1 MQASGGLHGLF
12 TACGYSGDGES
23 VETRAVNAQR
33 TIYLFAA
40 VLVSCLP
47 ATWAGETAKCEREQ
61 VALSSDEALL
71 VRLINQERLERE
83 LSALELDPRLVAAA
97 RKHSRDMATRSY
109 FSHLAPAPRPRT
121 PADRYAAEIG
131 RRPEVV
137 VGENIGRADQPLMGL
152 IHARMMES
160 RDHRANIIDFEYAL
174 MGVGVYAQADGRVWV
189 TQVFRGPSP
198 PDAPTSGS

>member
-1 MQASGGLHGLF
+1 M
-12 TACGYSGDGES
+12 
-23 VETRAVNAQR
+23 ETRAVNAQR

-40 VLVSCLP
+40 VLVSCLT
-47 ATWAGETAKCEREQ
+47 ATWAGQAAKCEPEQ
-61 VALSSDEALL
+61 AALSSDEALL

-83 LSALELDPRLVAAA
+83 LPALELDPRLVGAA

-109 FSHLAPAPRPRT
+109 FSHLAPAPGPRT

-160 RDHRANIIDFEYAL
+160 CDHRANIIDSEYNRV
-174 MGVGVYAQADGRVWV
+174 GVGMCALADGRVWV
-189 TQVFRGPSP
+189 TEMFRGPSP
-198 PDAPTSGS
+198 SDAPTSGS